1 MSTFLGLIHNIPGIS
16 IDRFDG
22 NNLQSKCFF
31 LSHCHT
37 DHMHGLMKQN
47 DLPGPLYLSSVSA
60 VIVRSLYPNISH
72 IIGLNTAE
80 PTLVKLKNDNNQETR
95 LTVTCIP
102 ASHCPGSVMF
112 LFEVNGIKV
121 LYTGDFR

>member
-1 MSTFLGLIHNIPGIS
+1 MSTFLGLIDEIPGIS

-22 NNLQSKCFF
+22 NNLNSKCFF

-37 DHMHGLMKQN
+37 DHMHGLHKYN
-47 DLPGPLYLSSVSA
+47 NLPGPLYLSHVSA
-60 VIVRSLYPNISH
+60 VIVRSMYPNISN
-72 IIGLNTAE
+72 IICLNSAE
-80 PTLVKLKNDNNQETR
+80 PTLINMTNDNNEETR
-95 LTVTCIP
+95 LTVTCMP

-112 LFEVNGIKV
+112 LFEVNEIKV